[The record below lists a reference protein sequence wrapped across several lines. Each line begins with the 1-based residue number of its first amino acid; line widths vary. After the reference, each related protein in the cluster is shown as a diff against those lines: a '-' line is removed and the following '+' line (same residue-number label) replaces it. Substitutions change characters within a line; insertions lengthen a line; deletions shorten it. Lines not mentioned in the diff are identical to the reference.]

1 MIEALKAWTAEH
13 RDPVDAYLRRCFAE
27 NRALLL
33 QSDLCRVLDTLAAE
47 SAGALA
53 DTPLARAARLF
64 QEAVLQSPWAYFA
77 LRERA
82 GRWRYLRMHQEQ
94 LVPESVS
101 VSEFLRF
108 KEQLVHPTDEF
119 DSVLEID
126 FEPFGRHVP
135 HLQEARSIGQGV
147 LHLNRHLASAMFTR
161 PEIGHGRLLNFLRLH
176 TIDGQQ
182 LMLAPHLTDV
192 MVLRDA
198 LREALRQLDAR
209 DPGTPWAELAA
220 PLGRLG
226 FEPGWGDTAARASET
241 LGMLV
246 DILEAPSP
254 TVLEAFL
261 ARIPMISRLLIVSPH
276 GYFGQDNVLGRP
288 DTGGQV
294 VYILD
299 QVRALEQEMRAR
311 MAAQGVDVEPR
322 IVVVTRLI
330 PDADGTTCNQPLER
344 IQGAEHAVIVRVP
357 FHHASGEIV
366 RQWISRFEI
375 WPYLEGFAAQV
386 EREVPAHLGG
396 RPDLIIGNYS
406 DGNLVA
412 SLLAGRLGVTQCNIA
427 HALEQTKYLHSALY
441 WEANDAAYHFA
452 CQYTAD
458 LIGMNHA
465 DFIIT
470 STYQEIAGTADGIGQ
485 YESYRAFTLP
495 GLYRVVDGIDLF
507 DPKFNIVSPG
517 ADAAIYFSHADAAR
531 RLHSLMPEIER
542 LLHSDQ
548 PGVPYRGHFNDPE
561 KPLVFTMARL
571 DRIKNLSGLTEWFG
585 ACERLAESANLLV
598 IGGHVDAGQSGDDE
612 ERAEIE
618 RMHALIDQY
627 ALDGRMRWL
636 GARLDKNLAGE
647 LYRHVAD
654 RRGVFVQPA
663 LFEAFGLTVIEA
675 MASGLPVFATRYGG
689 PLEIIEPGR
698 SGFHIDPNDG
708 AAAADA
714 IADFLQRCADEP
726 AHWTRIS
733 EGALARVAAR
743 YTWRLYAERMMTL
756 SRIYGFWKYVSNL
769 EREEAGRYL
778 QLFHHLQFR
787 PLARAVGMK
796 GAQ

>member
-1 MIEALKAWTAEH
+1 MIEALKAWTTEH
-13 RDPVDAYLRRCFAE
+13 RDPVDAFLRRCFAE

-33 QSDLCRVLDTLAAE
+33 QSDLCRALDALAAE
-47 SAGALA
+47 SGGALA
-53 DTPLARAARLF
+53 DTPLARAVRLF

-82 GRWRYLRMHQEQ
+82 GRWRYLRMHQER

-108 KEQLVHPTDEF
+108 KEQLVRPADEF

-135 HLQEARSIGQGV
+135 RLQEARSIGQGV

-161 PEIGHGRLLNFLRLH
+161 PEQGHARLLDFLRVH

-182 LMLAPHLTDV
+182 LMLAPHLGDV
-192 MVLRDA
+192 AAVRDA
-198 LREALRQLDAR
+198 LREAMRLLDAS
-209 DPGTPWAELAA
+209 DPATPWAELAA

-226 FEPGWGDTAARASET
+226 FEPGWGDTAARAGET
-241 LGMLV
+241 MGMLV

-261 ARIPMISRLLIVSPH
+261 ARMPMISRLLIVSPH
-276 GYFGQDNVLGRP
+276 GYFGQDNVRGRP

-311 MAAQGVDVEPR
+311 MVAQGVDVEPR

-357 FHHASGEIV
+357 FHHANGETV

-441 WEANDAAYHFA
+441 WEANDTAYHFA

-517 ADAAIYFSHADAAR
+517 ADAAIYFSYADDAR
-531 RLHSLMPEIER
+531 RLHSLAPEIEH
-542 LLHSDQ
+542 LLYAED
-548 PGVPYRGHFNDPE
+548 PGVPYRGHFDDPG

-571 DRIKNLSGLTEWFG
+571 DRIKNLSGLTDWFG
-585 ACERLAESANLLV
+585 ACERLAGAANLLV
-598 IGGHVDAGQSGDDE
+598 IGGHVDAAQSDDDE

-618 RMHALIDQY
+618 RMHALIDRY

-654 RRGVFVQPA
+654 RRGAFVQPA

-689 PLEIIEPGR
+689 PLEIIEHGR

-708 AAAADA
+708 VAAAES
-714 IADFLQRCADEP
+714 IADFLQQSEADP

-787 PLARAVGMK
+787 PLARAVGVK
-796 GAQ
+796 GPQ